1 MSDRP
6 KSQVQLTEQ
15 FLERVEGA
23 KQAELAR
30 TNVYLMS
37 EPLDVSSLTVN
48 YKVNPNTLEEEY
60 EPFYEELRESV
71 GQVLGTGEDE
81 TLGAVADMQA
91 ITRQGDFMDTQ
102 RRATALRN
110 NSRSRRLVHSAMRR
124 RSHGV
129 DGGYYDRRLVRTS
142 TDLLQA
148 AKDYT

>member
-15 FLERVEGA
+15 FLARVETA
-23 KQAELAR
+23 KEAELAR
-30 TNVYLMS
+30 TNVYLMA
-37 EPLDVSSLTVN
+37 EPLDVSSLTVD

-60 EPFYEELRESV
+60 APFYEELRESV
-71 GQVLGTGEDE
+71 SQVVGAGEDE
-81 TLGAVADMQA
+81 SLGTVADMQA

>member
-15 FLERVEGA
+15 FLERVEAA
-23 KQAELAR
+23 KAAELAR
-30 TNVYLMS
+30 TNVYLMA
-37 EPLDVSSLTVN
+37 EPLDISSLTVN

-60 EPFYEELRESV
+60 APFYEELRESV

-81 TLGAVADMQA
+81 ALGAVADMQV

-129 DGGYYDRRLVRTS
+129 DGGYYDRRLVRTQ
-142 TDLLQA
+142 TDLLQS
-148 AKDYT
+148 AKDYK

>member
-30 TNVYLMS
+30 TNVYLMA

-142 TDLLQA
+142 TDLLQS

>member
-30 TNVYLMS
+30 TNVYLMA

-110 NSRSRRLVHSAMRR
+110 NSRSLRLVHSAMRR

-142 TDLLQA
+142 TDLLQS